1 MSTIYKVATSTEQS
15 NSTPKSSKISPH
27 ANIPLPTTSSAPDW
41 YTDSKPRGVWWL
53 LWRLY
58 GALRLYYIE
67 WLPTPHHWGRLSARI
82 RSNHQRMW
90 SLSRWALGV
99 FMTIALNGG
108 VGKTTTITWA
118 ATDYA
123 EHTDLSVLI
132 VDADSGAR
140 GKTAIRLLVDMSDE
154 SYNFNTVKDLIL
166 KEGWSPSSEE
176 LSTFL
181 PRHEASG
188 ARLLASSEEIFLTSH
203 QTRKMIRKLRPAS
216 GAVFIDTTPGTKED
230 NTRGAQQEAT
240 IVSTVCLY
248 DSDDL
253 LHNINTM
260 RDSENEQGGR
270 FDRRLENGTLFIVV
284 GDVPW
289 RDFNR
294 RTQYRLA
301 AELNVPAKQVVL
313 LPRDK
318 HVKRSGPVIQS
329 AVSRR
334 FRYAISEY
342 NRLLAEAAA
351 RYNKESPLENPR
363 GLKKPSND
371 QRSIKRAVS
380 QLVGLTGSPEAAA
393 EHVWLE
399 ELDVADRS

>member
-1 MSTIYKVATSTEQS
+1 
-15 NSTPKSSKISPH
+15 
-27 ANIPLPTTSSAPDW
+27 
-41 YTDSKPRGVWWL
+41 
-53 LWRLY
+53 
-58 GALRLYYIE
+58 
-67 WLPTPHHWGRLSARI
+67 
-82 RSNHQRMW
+82 
-90 SLSRWALGV
+90 
-99 FMTIALNGG
+99 MTIALNGG